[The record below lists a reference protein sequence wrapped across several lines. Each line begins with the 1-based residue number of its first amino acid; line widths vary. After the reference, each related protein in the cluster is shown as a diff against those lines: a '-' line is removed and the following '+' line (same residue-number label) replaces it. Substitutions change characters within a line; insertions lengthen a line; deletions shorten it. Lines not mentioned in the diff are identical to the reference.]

1 MWLETTVAAQQPL
14 AAGGLWR
21 HDRPR
26 LKRAVSRTRRHE
38 MLANR
43 LPHEIDTD
51 KLAEA
56 ALAIL
61 SLTLHDDG
69 RVWKGLDWDL
79 MDLLHEKGWI
89 VDPQTK
95 AKSAVLTEDG
105 KRLATE
111 FLRKHFGRGVT

>member
-1 MWLETTVAAQQPL
+1 MPSNKL
-14 AAGGLWR
+14 
-21 HDRPR
+21 PR
-26 LKRAVSRTRRHE
+26 G
-38 MLANR
+38 
-43 LPHEIDTD
+43 IDID

-79 MDLLHEKGWI
+79 MDLLHEKGWV

-95 AKSAVLTEDG
+95 AKSVVLTEDG
-105 KRLATE
+105 ERLANE
-111 FLRKHFGRGVT
+111 FLRKRFWRRDT

>member
-1 MWLETTVAAQQPL
+1 MP
-14 AAGGLWR
+14 
-21 HDRPR
+21 
-26 LKRAVSRTRRHE
+26 
-38 MLANR
+38 ANT
-43 LPHEIDTD
+43 LPQEIDTA

-69 RVWKGLDWDL
+69 RVWKGLDWDP

-95 AKSAVLTEDG
+95 AKSVVLTEDG
-105 KRLATE
+105 DGERLATE
-111 FLRKHFGRGVT
+111 FLRKHFGRGATARVAPAGRDPLTSCSPDPELLAIMEIRP